1 MPGRKPLDGDTSSD
15 VVLRP
20 AKYYMPQRAPDS
32 LDDLGRFSEPALL
45 ILVSLAEG
53 PKHGYA
59 MTLDIE
65 TLSGKRLGPGTLYGA
80 LARLESRAWI
90 EALAQ
95 RDRQRPY
102 RLTRTGRAVLAR
114 RLESVRA
121 VADVGRARLG
131 GAHAG

>member
-1 MPGRKPLDGDTSSD
+1 MART
-15 VVLRP
+15 
-20 AKYYMPQRAPDS
+20 PDS

-65 TLSGKRLGPGTLYGA
+65 ALSGKRLGPGTLYGA

-131 GAHAG
+131 QARLGGAHAG

>member
-1 MPGRKPLDGDTSSD
+1 MART
-15 VVLRP
+15 
-20 AKYYMPQRAPDS
+20 PDS

-65 TLSGKRLGPGTLYGA
+65 TLSGQRLGPGTLYGA
-80 LARLESRAWI
+80 IARLETCGWI
-90 EALAQ
+90 EALAP
-95 RDRQRPY
+95 RDRRRPY
-102 RLTRTGRAVLAR
+102 RLTRTGRGVLTR

-121 VADVGRARLG
+121 LADVGRARLG